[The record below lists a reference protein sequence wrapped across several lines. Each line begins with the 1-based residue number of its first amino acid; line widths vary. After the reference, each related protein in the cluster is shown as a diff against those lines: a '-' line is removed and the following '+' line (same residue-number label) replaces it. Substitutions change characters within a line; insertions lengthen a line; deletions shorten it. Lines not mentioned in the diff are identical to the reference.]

1 VLAELFN
8 ASGMKPLV
16 VAFAVAGC
24 TFPIQG
30 TSRVFLTEHESQQ
43 IVPRSFVETE
53 QLVNE
58 KLAARGFTLVT
69 RDEQAR
75 SATLS
80 FLGNRDFS
88 GASTIGSTFYAK
100 FVPLS
105 AGTTLV
111 TLVGK
116 PTMNHRESCPSVD
129 DNPCTEVRTDNLW
142 GLTGSEEAN
151 VIRGVFAEIELDTT
165 PTTATK

>member
-1 VLAELFN
+1 
-8 ASGMKPLV
+8 MKPLFV
-16 VAFAVAGC
+16 VAVLTGC
-24 TFPIQG
+24 TYPIQG

-69 RDEQAR
+69 RREDPR
-75 SATLS
+75 SASLY

-88 GASTIGSTFYAK
+88 GASTIGSTFYAR
-100 FVPLS
+100 FSPLS

-129 DNPCTEVRTDNLW
+129 DNPCVEVRTDNL
-142 GLTGSEEAN
+142 
-151 VIRGVFAEIELDTT
+151 
-165 PTTATK
+165 